1 MMTPAEKKHREL
13 VEKFPLYKETAHWTP
28 VLCKVSQRAA
38 IDRVHWAY
46 ERGLVRGDR
55 ESRNDYLVPV
65 SGLWLFKDPKVAV
78 EFKLIWGGD
87 SG

>member
-1 MMTPAEKKHREL
+1 
-13 VEKFPLYKETAHWTP
+13 
-28 VLCKVSQRAA
+28 
-38 IDRVHWAY
+38 
-46 ERGLVRGDR
+46 LVRGDR